1 MTYYISW
8 RLFSDSH
15 TQRHTHI
22 LYIKHLPFSAT
33 PLRLIAIMAS
43 LMSSSEVTD
52 ESTLTTSKSTG
63 TQQNLIVR
71 TDGDHCSTSERVTAS
86 RLLTPFQHCKRV
98 CVCVISHRNS
108 SRTWLAS
115 SGPIPSP
122 GIRVTVCLP
131 PYWAGG
137 GYNECTY
144 TNTESRSPRQTIQQT
159 HPLQI
164 CWEDSKLTA
173 KTAAQTC
180 NVLAVLTT
188 SDTQAMLH
196 HCLCVS

>member
-1 MTYYISW
+1 MTAVLW
-8 RLFSDSH
+8 L
-15 TQRHTHI
+15 THSGTHAH
-22 LYIKHLPFSAT
+22 IKHLPFSAT
-33 PLRLIAIMAS
+33 PLRLIAIMAL
-43 LMSSSEVTD
+43 LMSSSEVMD

-63 TQQNLIVR
+63 TQQNLIIR
-71 TDGDHCSTSERVTAS
+71 TDGDHFSMSERVTAS

-98 CVCVISHRNS
+98 CSHRNS

-144 TNTESRSPRQTIQQT
+144 TNTESRSPLQTIQQT
-159 HPLQI
+159 HRLRI
-164 CWEDSKLTA
+164 CWEDSKLIT

-180 NVLAVLTT
+180 NVLAVLIT
-188 SDTQAMLH
+188 SSTQAMLH